1 MARNTCLL
9 GIDYLIDLVKGKY
22 KTSIIC
28 QLGKQDQHF
37 GKLLRN
43 VNLENHDQV
52 TKKVLSQQLKALIAA
67 GIVSRTIIPTMP
79 PQTQYALTP
88 VGKQIRELMVKLSL
102 TGEQLVKE
110 NNPQVTIGYSYGC
123 ISEPGLHPRNE

>member
-1 MARNTCLL
+1 MARNTYLL

-52 TKKVLSQQLKALIAA
+52 TKKVLSQQLKVLIAA

-102 TGEQLVKE
+102 AGEQLVKE
-110 NNPQVTIGYSYGC
+110 NKP
-123 ISEPGLHPRNE
+123 PDDD

>member
-1 MARNTCLL
+1 MARNTYLL

-28 QLGKQDQHF
+28 QLGKQDQYF

-79 PQTQYALTP
+79 HQTQYALTP
-88 VGKQIRELMVKLSL
+88 GRQ
-102 TGEQLVKE
+102 TD
-110 NNPQVTIGYSYGC
+110 P
-123 ISEPGLHPRNE
+123 

>member
-1 MARNTCLL
+1 MSRRTTNYHKKPSA
-9 GIDYLIDLVKGKY
+9 
-22 KTSIIC
+22 IC

-88 VGKQIRELMVKLSL
+88 GRQTDPWID
-102 TGEQLVKE
+102 GEAVA
-110 NNPQVTIGYSYGC
+110 NGRAAG
-123 ISEPGLHPRNE
+123 